1 MYWSDTAQT
10 GICTGPPN
18 MDTIAMK
25 FAPLDEQMK
34 DPYSVY
40 SYYRNAIKLRN
51 AFPSLAF
58 GTVSLRDDLSD
69 EEIAVY
75 TKSDGIHP
83 EVCIVM
89 NLGGQSDTV
98 DVSALKQ
105 QTLAGVLLAGEEEI
119 SLQEGK
125 LTVPPYGIAVLK
137 GVIVCIRIT
146 FLICTEHCWIFI
158 PMKPGSGYG
167 M

>member
-40 SYYRNAIKLRN
+40 NYYRNAIKLRN

-58 GTVSLRDDLSD
+58 GTVSLRDDLFD
-69 EEIAVY
+69 EEIAIY

-89 NLGGQSDTV
+89 NLGGQSETV

-137 GVIVCIRIT
+137 
-146 FLICTEHCWIFI
+146 E
-158 PMKPGSGYG
+158 
-167 M
+167 

>member
-18 MDTIAMK
+18 MNTIAMK

-69 EEIAVY
+69 EEIAIY

-89 NLGGQSDTV
+89 NLGGQSETV

-137 GVIVCIRIT
+137 EESCVSELH
-146 FLICTEHCWIFI
+146 F
-158 PMKPGSGYG
+158 
-167 M
+167 